1 MKRCIFHY
9 LHPIEDK
16 PGIGSALRPNRMLE
30 AFKKI
35 GYEVDVI
42 TGYSTER
49 KKQILQIKQNIR
61 NGIKYD
67 FVYSESVN
75 EPTVLSDA
83 DHIPRHPFMDFI
95 FLRFCRKMGIP
106 VGLFYRDMHWKFPV
120 YRNNVSCWKQLITLP
135 LFQWDL
141 CMYKKCVDTLFVP
154 SEDLGKLVPHKN
166 VVPLPP
172 GGQLFSKDGLQ
183 TGIVHTKEK
192 LHILYV
198 GNLLGVY
205 DVTQFCKAVS
215 RVEGIELTICTPKQ
229 SWDKAK
235 ERYEPFLCDRIRIVH
250 KSGAQLQPH
259 YEEADLFCC
268 CLEANEYTRLA
279 MPIKTFE
286 SIGYGVPVMITQ
298 GIAAAELI
306 KEADCGWVV
315 DNSAEA
321 FEELLYHLKKNPQE
335 IELKTKSVLEIA
347 AYHTWENRAKK
358 VSEVF
363 LARKEKEKL

>member
-30 AFKKI
+30 AFRKI

-42 TGYSTER
+42 IGYSTER
-49 KKQILQIKQNIR
+49 MKQIREVKQKIR
-61 NGIKYD
+61 NGIHYD

-75 EPTVLSDA
+75 EPTALSDG
-83 DHIPRHPFMDFI
+83 DHIPRHPFMDFD
-95 FLRFCRKMGIP
+95 FLRFCRKQGIP

-120 YRNNVSCWKQLITLP
+120 YRNNVSRWKQMITLP
-135 LFQWDL
+135 LFRWDL
-141 CMYKKCVDTLFVP
+141 RMYRKYVDTLFVP
-154 SEDLGKLVPHKN
+154 SADLGALVPHEN
-166 VVPLPP
+166 TVPLPP

-183 TGIVHTKEK
+183 PKIENTEEK

-198 GNLLGVY
+198 GNVLGVY

-215 RVEGIELTICTPKQ
+215 EVEDIELTICTPKQ
-229 SWDKAK
+229 SWSQAK
-235 ERYEPFLCDRIRIVH
+235 QRYEPFLCDRIRIVH
-250 KSGAQLQPH
+250 KSGAELQPY
-259 YEEADLFCC
+259 YEQADLFCC

-298 GIAAAELI
+298 GIAAAQLI

-315 DNSAEA
+315 DNSAES
-321 FEELLYHLKKNPQE
+321 FKELLHHLKKNPQE
-335 IELKTKSVLEIA
+335 IEKKTENVLAIA
-347 AYHTWENRAKK
+347 VYHTWENRAKK
-358 VSEVF
+358 VSEVL
-363 LARKEKEKL
+363 LARKGKVKL